1 MDIIRDTESL
11 VDRVLGKKVLED
23 KKEEAR
29 RSCGRRRCAAILD
42 GATPDVSASRTEV
55 EMARRCASRIRQVYR
70 HNPPIHREK

>member
-42 GATPDVSASRTEV
+42 GATPDVSAIAYGSGNG
-55 EMARRCASRIRQVYR
+55 SQVCVPYSPSL
-70 HNPPIHREK
+70 PPQSADSS